1 MKREEELLRQALEEL
16 AQEET
21 DELEGSLSRSE
32 IRQAEE
38 LYRHHRKSALGL
50 IRKNTRKA
58 ANPVYTYLRIAAAVA
73 VVVGLVIFSLNRSQ
87 PDNIIQV
94 QPPTSS
100 VAPYYSPVPSDSP
113 EPAESA
119 APVTP
124 EPTVIPAEDSQGK
137 TIPTE
142 TEKFDLKETIS
153 PTIIP
158 NITEYQTILPTNIL
172 QAKETET
179 AVPTS
184 TPTLRPTDAPTIVP
198 TEAPTEEP
206 TPIPTAEP
214 TETPTPT
221 PTTEPTSTPN
231 PVIPPDPPV
240 PTAEPVP
247 ESASVPE
254 GWSGSCF
261 PFSLPAE
268 GRAILETGD
277 GWQRVT
283 WRSGEREWIFTE
295 YDRDDLLD
303 VPENAEISYVQWD
316 GIVALRMEDLSG
328 VTLAWVQDGHSF
340 SLCSSSG
347 DAIEMARSVKKIGK

>member
-100 VAPYYSPVPSDSP
+100 VAPYYSPVPSGSP

-158 NITEYQTILPTNIL
+158 NITEYQTILPTNIP

-221 PTTEPTSTPN
+221 PTADPTFAVES
-231 PVIPPDPPV
+231 V
-240 PTAEPVP
+240 
-247 ESASVPE
+247 SASVPE